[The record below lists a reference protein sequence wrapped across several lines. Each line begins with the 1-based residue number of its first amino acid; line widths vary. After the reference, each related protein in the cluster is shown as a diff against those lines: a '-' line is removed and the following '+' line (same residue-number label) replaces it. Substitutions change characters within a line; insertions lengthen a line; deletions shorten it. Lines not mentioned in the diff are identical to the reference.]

1 MASWPH
7 APFLPTYS
15 REEKMVKRTSPGV
28 LVPPCR
34 SFGSV
39 RGRRSGFAVA
49 LRSDN
54 PHPYEFVDDRGQPA
68 SYDVE
73 TKRAVAD
80 VRSMKIESSLG
91 ARNEMRRE
99 HSS

>member
-49 LRSDN
+49 LRGDN
-54 PHPYEFVDDRGQPA
+54 SHPYEVVDDKGQA
-68 SYDVE
+68 AGVSVE
-73 TKRAVAD
+73 TTRTVAD
-80 VRSMKIESSLG
+80 VRSMKLESSLG

-99 HSS
+99 HSA

>member
-1 MASWPH
+1 M
-7 APFLPTYS
+7 
-15 REEKMVKRTSPGV
+15 MVKRTSPAV
-28 LVPPCR
+28 LGPPCR
-34 SFGSV
+34 GFGSV

-49 LRSDN
+49 LRGDN
-54 PHPYEFVDDRGQPA
+54 SHPYEVVDDKGQPA

-80 VRSMKIESSLG
+80 VSSIKIESTLE